1 MISQKMQGSL
11 QKGMKKVTKKKDDI
25 EKEVAEEAK
34 AEEVTAEESTVEE
47 VTEEVLVDENEKKI
61 AELSDK
67 ILRITAEYENYR
79 KRTAKEKESLYE
91 MAKADTVAAFLP
103 LFDNIEKAIKVKP
116 TDASGEWKAFS
127 EGVDLMKKQMA
138 DILTSLGVTA
148 IDAVGEEFNPELHN
162 AVMHVED
169 ENAGEGVIV
178 EEFQKGFKTGDRVI
192 RHSVVKVAN

>member
-1 MISQKMQGSL
+1 
-11 QKGMKKVTKKKDDI
+11 MKKVTKKKEDI
-25 EKEVAEEAK
+25 EKEAVEEAV
-34 AEEVTAEESTVEE
+34 AEE
-47 VTEEVLVDENEKKI
+47 VTEEVIDENEKKI

-67 ILRITAEYENYR
+67 ILRITAEYENFR
-79 KRTAKEKESLYE
+79 KRTAREKESLYE
-91 MAKADTVAAFLP
+91 MAKSDTVAAFLP

-116 TDASGEWKAFS
+116 NDASGEWKAFS

-169 ENAGEGVIV
+169 EKAGEGVIV
-178 EEFQKGFKTGDRVI
+178 EEFQKGFKIGDRVI

>member
-1 MISQKMQGSL
+1 M
-11 QKGMKKVTKKKDDI
+11 TKKKEDI
-25 EKEVAEEAK
+25 EKEA
-34 AEEVTAEESTVEE
+34 VEE
-47 VTEEVLVDENEKKI
+47 VTEEAAEEVVASEEEKKI

-79 KRTAKEKESLYE
+79 KRTQKEKESLYE
-91 MAKADTVAAFLP
+91 MAKADTIAAFLP

-116 TDASGEWKAFS
+116 SDASGEWKAFS

-138 DILTSLGVTA
+138 DILTNLGATA
-148 IDAVGEEFNPELHN
+148 IDAVGEEFNPEWHN

-178 EEFQKGFKTGDRVI
+178 EEFQKGFKVGDRVI

>member
-1 MISQKMQGSL
+1 M
-11 QKGMKKVTKKKDDI
+11 TKKKEDI
-25 EKEVAEEAK
+25 EKEA
-34 AEEVTAEESTVEE
+34 VEE
-47 VTEEVLVDENEKKI
+47 VTEEAAEEVVASEDEKKI

-79 KRTAKEKESLYE
+79 KRTQKEKESLYE
-91 MAKADTVAAFLP
+91 MAKADTIAAFLP

-116 TDASGEWKAFS
+116 SDASGEWKAFS

-138 DILTSLGVTA
+138 DILTNLGATA
-148 IDAVGEEFNPELHN
+148 IDAVGEEFNPEWHN

-169 ENAGEGVIV
+169 DSVGEGVIV
-178 EEFQKGFKTGDRVI
+178 EEFQKGFKIGDRVI

>member
-1 MISQKMQGSL
+1 
-11 QKGMKKVTKKKDDI
+11 MKKVTKKKEDI
-25 EKEVAEEAK
+25 EKEAAEEAV
-34 AEEVTAEESTVEE
+34 AEE
-47 VTEEVLVDENEKKI
+47 VTEEAVDENEKKI
-61 AELSDK
+61 EELSDK

-79 KRTAKEKESLYE
+79 KRTAREKESLYE

-116 TDASGEWKAFS
+116 NDASGEWKAFS

-169 ENAGEGVIV
+169 EEAGDGVIV
-178 EEFQKGFKTGDRVI
+178 EEFQKGFKSGDRVI